1 MAKETILLVDDSEA
15 TRKVLAANLSRQGY
29 EIQAAASLAE
39 AREAVSRS
47 VFDGIL
53 LDLELP
59 DGNGLNWL
67 PELRESQPHA
77 AIVIITGTGDIPSA
91 VQAMQQGADH
101 FLTKP
106 ANLDELIVFLR
117 KGREFRD
124 LRRRNQ
130 YFSGVASRQSM
141 CYFGAN
147 SIVRNMLRLAETAAR
162 NGSVVLLFG
171 ETGSGKGILAR
182 WIHAHSARA
191 DKPFV
196 DINCSSLKGDL
207 LASEMFGHARGA
219 FTSAVDAKQG
229 LLEAADGSTLF
240 LDEIGDMDPG
250 VQASFLK
257 VIEERQFR
265 RVGEVKVR
273 RSDFRL
279 ICATNHDLQRQ
290 CEQGRFRKDLYF
302 RINVFPIEVPPLREL
317 RDDIPGLVRH
327 LGRELAGRDLELA
340 AGVMPL
346 LAEYDWPGNIRELR
360 NVLERAWLLS
370 GGGELKPE
378 HFPGL
383 RYPDGGRP
391 ALAAGSLD
399 LNRAEKEKIREA
411 LRRYDGN
418 VERAAEALGLSR
430 ATLYRRLKSLS
441 D

>member
-1 MAKETILLVDDSEA
+1 MARETILLVDDSGT

-29 EIQAAASLAE
+29 EIQEAASLAE
-39 AREAVSRS
+39 AREAVGRS

-59 DGNGLNWL
+59 DGNGLHWL
-67 PELRESQPHA
+67 PELRESHPHA

-106 ANLDELIVFLR
+106 IDVDELVVFLK
-117 KGREFRD
+117 KGREFGD

-130 YFSGVASRQSM
+130 FFSGAAKKQSL
-141 CYFGAN
+141 CYFGTN
-147 SIVRNMLRLAETAAR
+147 SSVAKMLELAETAAR
-162 NGSVVLLFG
+162 NDSAVLVFG
-171 ETGSGKGILAR
+171 ETGAGKGVLAR

-191 DKPFV
+191 DRPFV

-219 FTSAVDAKQG
+219 FTSAVEAKQG

-257 VIEERQFR
+257 AIEERQFR

-279 ICATNHDLQRQ
+279 ICATNHDLRQ
-290 CEQGRFRKDLYF
+290 QCDQGRFRKDLYF

-317 RDDIPGLVRH
+317 RDDMPGLVRH
-327 LGRELAGRDLELA
+327 LGRELAGRELELA
-340 AGVMPL
+340 EEVIPL
-346 LAEYDWPGNIRELR
+346 LAAYDWPGNIRELR

-370 GGGELKPE
+370 GGSTLRVG

-383 RYPDGGRP
+383 TAPRGPAGG
-391 ALAAGSLD
+391 GLD
-399 LNRAEKEKIREA
+399 LNRLEEQKIREA
-411 LRRYDGN
+411 LNRYGGD